1 MDLNPYLSSLQQAL
15 ANATRASSPEVQ
27 EAAERLSQTLEPA
40 LRLSLMELAS
50 DVAADVTLRLDG
62 DVVEVRLRG
71 GSPEI
76 VVEQRPRGS
85 DSEPTVA
92 FGSPNGPGA
101 MPWASGPPGPPAP
114 PAPPVP
120 SVTEADEDGSTTR
133 ISLRLPEGLKTRV
146 DDAAS
151 NEGLSVNSWL
161 VRTIQKVLAAPA
173 QDQPT
178 HNFTQTGRRMTG
190 WVR

>member
-15 ANATRASSPEVQ
+15 ANATRTSSPEVQ

-71 GSPEI
+71 GAPEI
-76 VVEQRPRGS
+76 VVEQRPRGA
-85 DSEPTVA
+85 DSEPTHP
-92 FGSPNGPGA
+92 FGSQGGPGTA
-101 MPWASGPPGPPAP
+101 AWPPVPPGPPAP
-114 PAPPVP
+114 PVPPVP
-120 SVTEADEDGSTTR
+120 PEADEDGSTTR
-133 ISLRLPEGLKTRV
+133 ISLRLPEGLKARV

-151 NEGLSVNSWL
+151 TEGLSVNSWL

-173 QDQPT
+173 QDQPAP
-178 HNFTQTGRRMTG
+178 NFTQTGRRMTG